1 MVAFES
7 LLMRRAEGAEFFLA
21 VWVVVTIAGGRR
33 ERRCRPRGGDGVE
46 SGKGGEPRGRV
57 LGRKSNMTVSITEWR
72 CSDRVHIPVY
82 RIQEST
88 PI

>member
-21 VWVVVTIAGGRR
+21 VWVVVTIAGRRR

-46 SGKGGEPRGRV
+46 SGKGGSLVDMYWKENQTWP
-57 LGRKSNMTVSITEWR
+57 
-72 CSDRVHIPVY
+72 C
-82 RIQEST
+82 Q
-88 PI
+88 